1 MITKYGQ
8 VIIQKDENCED
19 QVIITGFTWD
29 ASKDEVGE
37 TQNLLR
43 AASLRWAYE
52 VINRGYAKHPG
63 IGINEH

>member
-8 VIIQKDENCED
+8 VIIQKDENGED

-29 ASKDEVGE
+29 GTKEEDGDLNSLK
-37 TQNLLR
+37 